1 MTYVA
6 DLDPESPTR
15 AAQEAHVAW
24 ADETMP
30 GWEAREQAPEDR
42 RLVAEQD
49 VAERRRV
56 AHAPLPVGLGAHPS
70 PTRRARL
77 TGRPPKGGFFH
88 PPLPPWG

>member
-49 VAERRRV
+49 DAE
-56 AHAPLPVGLGAHPS
+56 ADEWH
-70 PTRRARL
+70 TR
-77 TGRPPKGGFFH
+77 H
-88 PPLPPWG
+88 YPWGWVLIPPRHDEFA